1 MNFDEV
7 FSTEPQRPAE
17 VPYADLKKKFYI
29 ALGLIAAGA
38 LISMIFGP
46 AGGLLILIGFIVKI
60 LAVIQTKQIASSDR
74 LLFNFLISVIALVIG
89 VILLTLVSDMSMKS
103 MVSGINFSVILLALI
118 AIALAIVSLVFSFR
132 YYQEFADITG
142 IKLFI
147 YVFALF
153 IVGGLID
160 KLSPAL
166 ATLVQLVAVAL
177 EAYAVY
183 LITDIRKSAYIYK
196 LMRKEPKIFKP
207 QIDESLEDL
216 HRLNSNSREF

>member
-7 FSTEPQRPAE
+7 FSTEPQKPAE

-29 ALGLIAAGA
+29 AFGLMMAGA
-38 LISMIFGP
+38 LVSGIFGP
-46 AGGLLILIGFIVKI
+46 VGGLLILIGFIVKI

-74 LLFNFLISVIALVIG
+74 LLFNFLISVIALVVG

-103 MVSGINFSVILLALI
+103 MVTGINFSVLLLALV
-118 AIALAIVSLVFSFR
+118 ALALAIVSLIFSFR
-132 YYQEFADITG
+132 YYQEFSDITG

-166 ATLVQLVAVAL
+166 ATLVQLVALGVEL
-177 EAYAVY
+177 YAVY
-183 LITDIRKSAYIYK
+183 LITDIRRSAYVYK
-196 LMRKEPKIFKP
+196 LMRKEPKIFK
-207 QIDESLEDL
+207 QERDESLEEL
-216 HRLNSNSREF
+216 HRLNSNSRDF

>member
-29 ALGLIAAGA
+29 AFGLIAAGA

-103 MVSGINFSVILLALI
+103 LVSGINFSVILLALI

-132 YYQEFADITG
+132 YYQEFAYITG

-196 LMRKEPKIFKP
+196 LMRKEPKNFKP

>member
-7 FSTEPQRPAE
+7 FSTEPQKPAE

-29 ALGLIAAGA
+29 AFGLIMAGA
-38 LISMIFGP
+38 VISGLFGP
-46 AGGLLILIGFIVKI
+46 IGGLLILIGFIVKI

-74 LLFNFLISVIALVIG
+74 LLFNFLMSIIALVVA
-89 VILLTLVSDMSMKS
+89 VILLTLAMSMQMTS
-103 MVSGINFSVILLALI
+103 IVTGINFSVLLLALV
-118 AIALAIVSLVFSFR
+118 AVALAIASLVFSFR

-160 KLSPAL
+160 KLSPVL
-166 ATLVQLVAVAL
+166 ATLVQLVAVGL
-177 EAYAVY
+177 ELYAVY
-183 LITDIRKSAYIYK
+183 LITDIRKSAYVYK
-196 LMRKEPKIFKP
+196 LMQKAPKSFR
-207 QIDESLEDL
+207 QERDESLEAL
-216 HRLNSNSREF
+216 HKLNSNSREL

>member
-7 FSTEPQRPAE
+7 FSTEPQKPAE

-29 ALGLIAAGA
+29 AFGLMMAGA
-38 LISMIFGP
+38 LVSGIFGP
-46 AGGLLILIGFIVKI
+46 VGGLLILIGFIVKI

-74 LLFNFLISVIALVIG
+74 LLFNFLISVIALVVG

-103 MVSGINFSVILLALI
+103 MVTGINFSVLLLALV
-118 AIALAIVSLVFSFR
+118 ALALAIVSLIFSFR
-132 YYQEFADITG
+132 YYQEFSDITG

-166 ATLVQLVAVAL
+166 ATLVQLVALGVEL
-177 EAYAVY
+177 YAVY
-183 LITDIRKSAYIYK
+183 LITDIRRSAYVYK
-196 LMRKEPKIFKP
+196 LTRKEPKVFK
-207 QIDESLEDL
+207 QEKDESLEEL
-216 HRLNSNSREF
+216 HRLNSNSRDF